1 MLVTRSWIAAGLLV
15 ASALI
20 PHVALAQITTGTVT
34 GNVKDP
40 SGAVIPGATVVLTSE
55 ARGTQYAPTV
65 TNANGDYVFPNVTAD
80 TYTIEVTLEGF
91 KTVKR
96 SGIAV
101 SGGDRVG
108 IPPLVLEPGA
118 LAETI
123 TVVASS
129 PLVQTQSGERSYAV
143 SSKQIENLPFARN
156 NFTSLTAFTPGVVQ
170 TGASAGGTRLGGAG
184 QNNIMMD
191 GISAMDTGN
200 NGQMLNMNVDAIGE
214 VKILTQGYQA
224 EYGRSSG
231 LQITAV
237 TKSGTN
243 RFRGSGYDIQTNSD
257 WDSNS
262 WVNIKNGDPKIKT
275 STKTLGYTI
284 GGPVGKPGGNN
295 KLFFFYSHEYRPV
308 TAAINGGNP
317 IRIRVP
323 TALERAGDF
332 SQTRD
337 NTGAIFNLI
346 KDPLSTQPCT
356 AANTAGC
363 FQDGGVL
370 GKIPQNRLY
379 PIGQTI
385 LSRYPLPNVAQGPG
399 QNYNYE
405 VPAPTTDNLT
415 QQPSIRVD
423 YQLTQKLRATGK
435 YSGQRARKLVTPG
448 TIQGF
453 NDMQNPYPFITN
465 YGATVDY
472 QINNSTFLEGTYG
485 FIRNQ
490 LAGGG
495 SIGSPGGSPALPGGI
510 FVNESSNRLTSLP
523 GFPLLYPGAGDVD
536 PRSYAYGVL
545 TDLGPVWFDG
555 SRINLPPVFA
565 WGSRIVPTQTGT
577 AGTGDLPGPPN
588 QLYPGFLNIN
598 RTQDV
603 AISLTKVWGSHTSKA
618 GFYNN
623 HSFKAQN
630 TGAGG
635 VPNLGFQGY
644 VNFGNDTN
652 NALDTGF
659 GFSNAAVG
667 VFTQY
672 LQQSKLIEGSMI
684 YNNTEFYLQ
693 DNWKANSRLTLDYG
707 LRFTHQQPQHDQFLQ
722 MSNFFAGEWRL
733 GAAPLLYLPG
743 CSNGAIVCSGNAR
756 NAVDPRTGQIV
767 TAPGAANSAA
777 LIGTVVPN
785 SGNLTNG
792 VHQAGDGIA
801 DTSYVWPAMVVAP
814 RFGAAYDLTGD
825 QRFVLRGGGGLFF
838 DRPDGNTVFSIPGNP
853 PISTAQDL
861 RNGQLSTL
869 GTGLS
874 STGVPSMITFQYD
887 AGIPSSWQWQGG
899 VQIGLPWATMVDVSY
914 VGNHGFNRLRQF
926 QGGAN
931 GSVDLNA
938 IDIGA
943 AYLPQNQD
951 PTLGASTVPGASAYT
966 ANLLRAFRGFSNI
979 NEQQTRY
986 WDEYHGLQ
994 FSMNRRFTN
1003 GLAFGTNYNLGLSF
1017 KGNTGLLLRLQH
1029 AADGTISVRPDQAQY
1044 EQLNENLALQ
1054 RHVIK
1059 SFAVWNIPSAPA
1071 KWGQVA
1077 GAILSDWQLSGVLT
1091 AGSAFQPGAIQA
1103 NGAAQANCALTNA
1116 PAGSGCANGRYD
1128 ITYTYQNNGTNTNLT
1143 GSPDYPAK
1151 IVYLGDPGSG
1161 CSSDQYR
1168 QFNAAAVTG
1177 PTYGSV
1183 GLESGR
1189 YLLGGCPDH
1198 TIDMSIARNI
1208 RLGGQRT
1215 LQFRFDVFNVF
1226 NAVIYNDRNSTVIY
1240 RSPTDKTIVNSQFLP
1255 DGSVDPNRLTPR
1267 NAGFGAATRAQ
1278 PLRNSQLQIRF
1289 GF

>member
-1 MLVTRSWIAAGLLV
+1 MLRRLLFAGAGVML
-15 ASALI
+15 ALA
-20 PHVALAQITTGTVT
+20 PVHALAQITTGTVT

-40 SGAVIPGATVVLTSE
+40 SGAVIPGATVVLISE
-55 ARGTQYAPTV
+55 TRGTKSAPAV
-65 TNANGDYVFPNVTAD
+65 TNETGDYVFPNVTAD
-80 TYTIEVTLEGF
+80 TYTVEITLEGF
-91 KTVKR
+91 KTVR
-96 SGIAV
+96 RGGIAV
-101 SGGDRVG
+101 SGADRVG
-108 IPPLVLEPGA
+108 VPPLTLEPGA

-123 TVVASS
+123 TVVAQS

-143 SSKQIENLPFARN
+143 TSKQIDNLPFSRN
-156 NFTSLTAFTPGVVQ
+156 NFTNLTAFTPGVVQ

-200 NGQMLNMNVDAIGE
+200 NGQMLQMNVDAIGE

-243 RFRGSGYDIQTNSD
+243 QFRGSAYDIQTNSD

-262 WVNIKNGDPKIKT
+262 WVNIKNGDPKPKT
-275 STKTLGYTI
+275 STKTLGYTF
-284 GGPVGKPGGNN
+284 GGPVGKPGGTN

-337 NTGAIFNLI
+337 NTGALFNLI
-346 KDPLSTQPCT
+346 KDPLSTQPCV
-356 AANTAGC
+356 AGNTAGC

-370 GKIPQNRLY
+370 GKMPASRLY
-379 PIGQTI
+379 PIGQAI
-385 LSRYPLPNVAQGPG
+385 LNRYPLPNVTQLPG

-405 VPAPTTDNLT
+405 VAAPTTDNLT

-423 YQLTQKLRATGK
+423 YQLSQKLRFTGK
-435 YSGQRARKLVTPG
+435 YSGQRARKLITPG

-510 FVNESSNRLTSLP
+510 FVNESSNRLSSLP
-523 GFPLLYPGAGDVD
+523 GFPLLYPDAGVVD
-536 PRSYAYGVL
+536 PRYYAFTVL
-545 TDLGPVWFDG
+545 NDLNPVWFDG
-555 SRINLPPVFA
+555 TRINLPPAFA

-588 QLYPGFLNIN
+588 QLFPGFLNIN

-603 AISLTKVWGSHTSKA
+603 AVSLTKVWGAHTSKA

-659 GFSNAAVG
+659 GFANAAVG

-684 YNNTEFYLQ
+684 YNNSEFYLQ
-693 DNWKANSRLTLDYG
+693 DNWKVNPRLTLDYG
-707 LRFTHQQPQHDQFLQ
+707 VRFTHQQPQYDQFLQ
-722 MSNFFAGEWRL
+722 MSNFFASQWSL
-733 GAAPLLYLPG
+733 ANAPLLYIAG
-743 CSNGAIVCSGNAR
+743 CSNGATVCSGNAR
-756 NAVDPRTGQIV
+756 NAVDPRTGQIL
-767 TAPGAANSAA
+767 TAPGAANTAA
-777 LIGTVVPN
+777 AIGTVVPGTG
-785 SGNLTNG
+785 SLTNG
-792 VHQAGDGIA
+792 VHKAGDGIA
-801 DTSYVWPAMVVAP
+801 DTSYTWPALVVGP
-814 RFGAAYDLTGD
+814 RFGMAYDLTGN
-825 QRFVLRGGGGLFF
+825 QTFILRAGGGLFY

-853 PISTAQDL
+853 PISTSQDL
-861 RNGQLSTL
+861 RNGQLQTL

-874 STGVPSMITFQYD
+874 TTGVPALITFQYD
-887 AGIPSSWQWQGG
+887 AGVPSSWQWQGG
-899 VQIGLPWATMVDVSY
+899 VQMALPWSAALDIAY
-914 VGNHGFNRLRQF
+914 VGNRGFNRLRAF

-931 GSVDLNA
+931 GSVDVNA
-938 IDIGA
+938 VDIGA

-951 PTLGASTVPGASAYT
+951 PTLGTSSVPGATAYP
-966 ANLLRAFRGFSNI
+966 ANMLRAFRGYSNI
-979 NEQQTRY
+979 NEQETRF

-994 FSMNRRFTN
+994 FSLNRRFQN
-1003 GLAFGTNYNLGLSF
+1003 GLAFGTNYNLGLSL
-1017 KGNTGLLLRLQH
+1017 KGNTGYGNTGLQLRLQH
-1029 AADGTISVRPDQAQY
+1029 AADGTISIRDDQAAY
-1044 EQLNENLALQ
+1044 EKLNENLALQ

-1059 SFAVWNIPSAPA
+1059 SYAVWNIPNVPSA
-1071 KWGQVA
+1071 WNTVA
-1077 GAILSDWQLSGVLT
+1077 RYALNDWQLSGVLT
-1091 AGSAFQPGAIQA
+1091 AGSAYQPGGLQA
-1103 NGAAQANCALTNA
+1103 NGTTQVNNQN
-1116 PAGSGCANGRYD
+1116 NGRYD
-1128 ITYTYQNNGTNTNLT
+1128 LTYTYQSNGTNTNLT
-1143 GSPDYPAK
+1143 GSPDYAARVLF
-1151 IVYLGDPGSG
+1151 IGDPGSG
-1161 CSSDQYR
+1161 CSSNQYQ
-1168 QFNAAAVTG
+1168 QFNTAAVKG
-1177 PTYGSV
+1177 PTYGSA

-1189 YLLGGCPDH
+1189 FLFGGCPDH
-1198 TIDMSIARNI
+1198 TVDLAIARNI
-1208 RLGGQRT
+1208 RLGGSRN
-1215 LQFRFDVFNVF
+1215 LQFRLDVFNAF
-1226 NAVIYNDRNSTVIY
+1226 NVVIYNDRNRNVIL
-1240 RSPTDKTIVNSQFLP
+1240 RSPTDQTVVNSQYLA
-1255 DGSVDPNRLTPR
+1255 DGTLDPARLTPR
-1267 NAGFGAATRAQ
+1267 NAGFGAATGAQ
-1278 PLRNSQLQIRF
+1278 PLRNLQLQIRY

>member
-1 MLVTRSWIAAGLLV
+1 MLRRLLFAGAGVML
-15 ASALI
+15 ALA
-20 PHVALAQITTGTVT
+20 PPSVLAQITTGTVT
-34 GNVKDP
+34 GNVRDAQ
-40 SGAVIPGATVVLTSE
+40 GGVIPGATVVLISE
-55 ARGTQYAPTV
+55 TRGTKSAPAV
-65 TNANGDYVFPNVTAD
+65 TDEAGNYVFPNVTPD
-80 TYTIEVTLEGF
+80 TYTVEITLEAF

-101 SGGDRVG
+101 SGADRIGV
-108 IPPLVLEPGA
+108 PPLTLEPGA
-118 LAETI
+118 IAETI
-123 TVVASS
+123 TVVAQS

-143 SSKQIENLPFARN
+143 TSKQIENLPFARN
-156 NFTSLTAFTPGVVQ
+156 NFTTLTAFTPGVVQ

-257 WDSNS
+257 WDANS
-262 WVNIKNGDPKIKT
+262 WVNEKNGDPKPKT

-308 TAAINGGNP
+308 TAAINTGNP

-337 NTGAIFNLI
+337 NTGALFNLI
-346 KDPLSTQPCT
+346 KDPLSTLPC
-356 AANTAGC
+356 AAGNAAGC

-370 GKIPQNRLY
+370 GKIPANRLY
-379 PIGQTI
+379 PIGQAI
-385 LSRYPLPNVAQGPG
+385 LSRYPLPNVTQTPG
-399 QNYNYE
+399 LNYNYE
-405 VPAPTTDNLT
+405 VAAPTTDNLT

-423 YQLTQKLRATGK
+423 YQLSQKLRFTGK
-435 YSGQRARKLVTPG
+435 YSGQRARKLITPG
-448 TIQGF
+448 SLQGF
-453 NDMQNPYPFITN
+453 NDVQNPYPFITN

-472 QINNSTFLEGTYG
+472 QVNNSTFLEGTYG

-495 SIGSPGGSPALPGGI
+495 SIGGVGAALPGGI
-510 FVNESSNRLTSLP
+510 LVNDAANRLTSLA
-523 GFPLLYPGAGDVD
+523 GFPLLYPDAGVVD
-536 PRSYAYGVL
+536 PRYYAFTTL
-545 TDLGPVWFDG
+545 NDLNPVWFDG
-555 SRINLPPVFA
+555 TRINLPPAFG

-577 AGTGDLPGPPN
+577 AGVGDLPGPPN
-588 QLYPGFLNIN
+588 QLFPGFLNIN

-644 VNFGNDTN
+644 VNFANDTN

-659 GFSNAAVG
+659 GFANAAVG

-693 DNWKANSRLTLDYG
+693 DNWKVNGRLTLDYG
-707 LRFTHQQPQHDQFLQ
+707 VRFTRQQPQYDQFLQ
-722 MSNFFAGEWRL
+722 MSNFFADQWSL
-733 GAAPLLYLPG
+733 ANAPLLYVAG
-743 CSNGAIVCSGNAR
+743 CSNGAVVCSGNAR
-756 NAVDPRTGQIV
+756 NAVDPRTGQIL
-767 TAPGAANSAA
+767 TAPGAANTAA
-777 LIGTVVPN
+777 AIGTVIPGTG
-785 SGNLTNG
+785 SLTNG
-792 VHQAGDGIA
+792 VRKAGDGIA
-801 DTSYVWPAMVVAP
+801 DTSYVWPKLVVGP
-814 RFGAAYDLTGD
+814 RFGMAYDLTGN
-825 QRFVLRGGGGLFF
+825 QTFVLRAGGGLFY

-853 PISTAQDL
+853 PISTSQDL
-861 RNGQLSTL
+861 RNGQLQTL

-874 STGVPSMITFQYD
+874 TTGVPALITFQYN
-887 AGIPSSWQWQGG
+887 AQVPSSWQWQTG
-899 VQIGLPWATMVDVSY
+899 VQMALPWSAALDVSY
-914 VGNHGFNRLRQF
+914 VGNHGFNRVRAF

-938 IDIGA
+938 VDIGA

-951 PTLGASTVPGASAYT
+951 PTLGPSSVPGASAYT
-966 ANLLRAFRGFSNI
+966 TNLLRPFRGYSNI
-979 NEQQTRY
+979 NEQETRF

-994 FSMNRRFTN
+994 FSLNRRFQN
-1003 GLAFGTNYNLGLSF
+1003 GLAFGTNYNLALSL
-1017 KGNTGLLLRLQH
+1017 KGNTGLQFRLQH
-1029 AADGTISVRPDQAQY
+1029 AADGTISIRDDQAQY
-1044 EQLNENLALQ
+1044 ETLNENLAMQ

-1059 SFAVWNIPSAPA
+1059 SFAIWNIP
-1071 KWGQVA
+1071 
-1077 GAILSDWQLSGVLT
+1077 GASRFGRVGRYLLDDWQLSGVLT
-1091 AGSAFQPGAIQA
+1091 AGSAYRPGAIQA
-1103 NGAAQANCALTNA
+1103 NGSAQANPT
-1116 PAGSGCANGRYD
+1116 GSENGRYD
-1128 ITYTYQNNGTNTNLT
+1128 ITYTYQTNGQAVNLT
-1143 GSPDYPAK
+1143 GSPDYAAK
-1151 IVYLGDPGSG
+1151 IRFIGDAGSG
-1161 CSSDQYR
+1161 CSGDQYR
-1168 QFNAAAVTG
+1168 QFNTAAVAG

-1198 TIDMSIARNI
+1198 TVDLAIARSI
-1208 RLGGQRT
+1208 RLGGSQS
-1215 LQFRFDVFNVF
+1215 LQFRLDVFNAF
-1226 NAVIYNDRNSTVIY
+1226 NVVIYNNRNNNVIF
-1240 RSPTDKTIVNSQFLP
+1240 RSPTDQTIVNSQTLP
-1255 DGSVDPNRLTPR
+1255 DGSLDPARLTPR
-1267 NAGFGAATRAQ
+1267 TAGFGAATSAQ
-1278 PLRNSQLQIRF
+1278 PLRNLQLQIRY

>member
-1 MLVTRSWIAAGLLV
+1 MVRRFHFVGTSLVLALLSAAPLG
-15 ASALI
+15 
-20 PHVALAQITTGTVT
+20 AQITTGTVT
-34 GNVKDP
+34 GTVKDP
-40 SGAVIPGATVVLTSE
+40 QGGVIPGATVVLVSE
-55 ARGTQYAPTV
+55 TRGTKSAPAV
-65 TNANGDYVFPNVTAD
+65 TNETGTYVFPNVTAD
-80 TYTIEVTLEGF
+80 TYTVEISLDAF
-91 KTVKR
+91 KAVRRT
-96 SGIAV
+96 GITV

-108 IPPLVLEPGA
+108 IPAMTLEPGA
-118 LAETI
+118 IAETI
-123 TVVASS
+123 TVTAQS

-143 SSKQIENLPFARN
+143 NSTQIDNLPFARN
-156 NFTSLTAFTPGVVQ
+156 NFTTLTAFTPGVVQ
-170 TGASAGGTRLGGAG
+170 TGASAGATRLGGAG

-237 TKSGTN
+237 TKSGSN
-243 RFRGSGYDIQTNSD
+243 RFRGSAYDIQTSSD
-257 WDSNS
+257 WDANS
-262 WVNIKNGDPKIKT
+262 WVNEKNGDPKPKT

-308 TAAINGGNP
+308 TAAINNGNP

-323 TALERAGDF
+323 TAAERAGDF

-337 NTGAIFNLI
+337 NTGALFNLI
-346 KDPLSTQPCT
+346 KDPLSTLPCT
-356 AANTAGC
+356 AATTGGC

-370 GKIPQNRLY
+370 GKIPANRLY
-379 PIGQTI
+379 PIGQSI
-385 LSRYPLPNVAQGPG
+385 LNRYPLPNVTQTAG
-399 QNYNYE
+399 QNYNYQ
-405 VPAPTTDNLT
+405 VDAPTTDNLT
-415 QQPSIRVD
+415 QQPSIRID
-423 YQLTQKLRATGK
+423 YQMSQKLRVTGK

-448 TIQGF
+448 SIQGF
-453 NDMQNPYPFITN
+453 SDVLNPYPFITN

-472 QINNSTFLEGTYG
+472 QLNNSTFLEGTYG

-495 SIGSPGGSPALPGGI
+495 SIGGILTGGI
-510 FVNESSNRLTSLP
+510 LVNDSTNRLGSLP
-523 GFPLLYPGAGDVD
+523 GFPLLYPNAGVVD
-536 PRSYAYGVL
+536 SRYYAFTVL
-545 TDLGPVWFDG
+545 NDLNPVWFDG
-555 SRINLPPVFA
+555 TRINLPPAFG

-577 AGTGDLPGPPN
+577 AGVGDLPGPPN
-588 QLYPGFLNIN
+588 QLFPGFLNIN

-659 GFSNAAVG
+659 GFSNAATG

-672 LQQSKLIEGSMI
+672 LQQSSLIEGSMI

-693 DNWKANSRLTLDYG
+693 DNWKVNGRLTLDYG
-707 LRFTHQQPQHDQFLQ
+707 VRFTHQGPQYDQFLQ
-722 MSNFFAGEWRL
+722 MSNFFADQWTL
-733 GAAPLLYLPG
+733 GSAPLLYVAG
-743 CSNGAIVCSGNAR
+743 CNNGAIVCSGNAR
-756 NAVDPRTGQIV
+756 NAVDPRNGQIV

-777 LIGTVVPN
+777 LIGTVVPGT
-785 SGNLTNG
+785 GNLTDG
-792 VHQAGDGIA
+792 IHKAGDGIA
-801 DTSYVWPAMVVAP
+801 DTSYVWPKLVAAP
-814 RFGAAYDLTGD
+814 RFGMAYDLTGD
-825 QRFVLRGGGGLFF
+825 SKFVIRGGGGLFF

-853 PISTAQDL
+853 PISTSQDL
-861 RNGQLSTL
+861 RNGQLQTL

-874 STGVPSMITFQYD
+874 SQGVPALITFQYN

-899 VQIGLPWATMVDVSY
+899 VQMALPWAAVLDVSY
-914 VGNHGFNRLRQF
+914 IGNHGFNRLRQF

-938 IDIGA
+938 VDIGA

-951 PTLGASTVPGASAYT
+951 PTLGPSSVPGASAYT
-966 ANLLRAFRGFSNI
+966 SNLLRAYRGYSNI
-979 NEQQTRY
+979 NEQETRY

-994 FSMNRRFTN
+994 FSLNRRFTN
-1003 GLAFGTNYNLGLSF
+1003 GLAFGANYNLGLSF
-1017 KGNTGLLLRLQH
+1017 KGNTGLQIRLQH
-1029 AADGTISVRPDQAQY
+1029 AADGTISVRPDQAEY
-1044 EQLNENLALQ
+1044 EALNENLALQ

-1059 SFAVWNIPSAPA
+1059 SYAVWNIPGPSKANSVVR
-1071 KWGQVA
+1071 Q
-1077 GAILSDWQLSGVLT
+1077 ILSDWQLSSVLT
-1091 AGSAFQPGAIQA
+1091 AGSAYQPGAIQA
-1103 NGAAQANCALTNA
+1103 NGNAQANCTLTNA
-1116 PAGSGCANGRYD
+1116 PAGSNCANGRYD
-1128 ITYTYQNNGTNTNLT
+1128 ITYTYQNNGTTTNLT
-1143 GSPDYPAK
+1143 GSPDYAAK
-1151 IVYLGDPGSG
+1151 IKYVGDPGSG
-1161 CSSDQYR
+1161 CSSNQYQ
-1168 QFNAAAVTG
+1168 QFNTGSVTG

-1189 YLLGGCPDH
+1189 YILGGCPDH
-1198 TIDMSIARNI
+1198 TVDLAIARNI
-1208 RLGGQRT
+1208 RLGGVRT
-1215 LQFRFDVFNVF
+1215 IQFRLDVFNVF
-1226 NAVIYNDRNSTVIY
+1226 NTVIYNNRNSNVIY
-1240 RSPTDKTIVNSQFLP
+1240 RSPTDLTVVNSQYLP
-1255 DGSVDPNRLTPR
+1255 DGTVDPNRLQPR
-1267 NAGFGAATRAQ
+1267 NAGFGAATNAQ
-1278 PLRNSQLQIRF
+1278 PLRNMQLQIRV

>member
-1 MLVTRSWIAAGLLV
+1 MSRRLLLV
-15 ASALI
+15 GTGLVLAFSSLTSPA
-20 PHVALAQITTGTVT
+20 VAQITTGTVT
-34 GNVKDP
+34 GNVKDAQ
-40 SGAVIPGATVVLTSE
+40 GGVIPGATVVLISE
-55 ARGTQYAPTV
+55 TRGTRSAPAV
-65 TNANGDYVFPNVTAD
+65 TNENGDYVFPNVTAD
-80 TYTIEVTLEGF
+80 TYTVEVTLESF
-91 KTVKR
+91 KTVR
-96 SGIAV
+96 RAGIAV

-108 IPPLVLEPGA
+108 IPPLTLEPGA
-118 LAETI
+118 IAETV
-123 TVVASS
+123 TVVAES

-143 SSKQIENLPFARN
+143 SAKQIENLPFARN

-237 TKSGTN
+237 TKSGSN
-243 RFRGSGYDIQTNSD
+243 RFRGSAYDIQTNSD

-262 WVNIKNGDPKIKT
+262 WVNIKNGDAKPKT
-275 STKTLGYTI
+275 STKTLGYSI
-284 GGPVGKPGGNN
+284 GGPVGKPGGAN

-308 TAAINGGNP
+308 TAAINNGNP

-346 KDPLSTQPCT
+346 KDPLSTSPCT

-379 PIGQTI
+379 PIGQSI
-385 LSRYPLPNVAQGPG
+385 LSRYPLPNVNQLAG

-405 VPAPTTDNLT
+405 VPAPTTENLT

-423 YQLTQKLRATGK
+423 YQLSQKLRATGK
-435 YSGQRARKLVTPG
+435 YSGQRARKLITPG
-448 TIQGF
+448 AIQGF
-453 NDMQNPYPFITN
+453 SDVLNPYPFITN

-472 QINNSTFLEGTYG
+472 QLNNSTFLEGTYG

-495 SIGSPGGSPALPGGI
+495 SIGGILTGGI
-510 FVNESSNRLTSLP
+510 LVNDAANRLTSLA
-523 GFPLLYPGAGDVD
+523 GFPLLYPNAGAVD
-536 PRSYAYGVL
+536 PRYYAFGVL
-545 TDLGPVWFDG
+545 NDLNPVWWDG
-555 SRINLPPVFA
+555 SKINLPPAFA
-565 WGSRIVPTQTGT
+565 WGTRITPTQTAT

-588 QLYPGFLNIN
+588 QLFPGFLNIN

-603 AISLTKVWGSHTSKA
+603 AISLTKVWNSHTFKT

-659 GFSNAAVG
+659 GFANAAVG

-684 YNNTEFYLQ
+684 YNNTEFYVQ
-693 DNWKANSRLTLDYG
+693 DNWKVNGRLTLDYG
-707 LRFTHQQPQHDQFLQ
+707 VRFTRQQPQHDQFQQ
-722 MSNFFAGEWRL
+722 MSNFFPNEWRL
-733 GAAPLLYLPG
+733 SAAPLLYVSG
-743 CSNGAIVCSGNAR
+743 CSNGATVCSGNAR
-756 NAVDPRTGQIV
+756 NAVDPRTGEIV

-777 LIGTVVPN
+777 LIGTVIPN
-785 SGNLTNG
+785 TGNLTNAI
-792 VHQAGDGIA
+792 HQAGDGIA
-801 DTSYVWPAMVVAP
+801 DTSYTWPLLAAAP
-814 RFGAAYDLTGD
+814 RFGMAYDLTGS
-825 QRFVLRGGGGLFF
+825 QTFVLRGGGGLFF

-861 RNGQLSTL
+861 RNGQLQTL

-874 STGVPSMITFQYD
+874 SVGVPSLITFQYD
-887 AGIPSSWQWQGG
+887 ARLPSSWQWQGG
-899 VQIGLPWATMVDVSY
+899 VQIAMPWATMVDVSY
-914 VGNHGFNRLRQF
+914 VGNHGFNRLRAF
-926 QGGAN
+926 QGGTN

-938 IDIGA
+938 VDIGA

-951 PTLGASTVPGASAYT
+951 PTLGPSAVPGASAYT
-966 ANLLRAFRGFSNI
+966 ANLLRAYRGFSNI

-986 WDEYHGLQ
+986 WDEYHGIQ
-994 FSMNRRFTN
+994 MSVNRRYQN

-1017 KGNTGLLLRLQH
+1017 KGNTGLQLRLQH
-1029 AADGTISVRPDQAQY
+1029 AADGTISVRPDQEQY
-1044 EQLNENLALQ
+1044 EKLMENLALQ

-1059 SFAVWNIPSAPA
+1059 GFAVWDLPDVPSSFG
-1071 KWGQVA
+1071 KVGGW
-1077 GAILSDWQLSGVLT
+1077 LLNDWQISGVLT
-1091 AGSAFQPGAIQA
+1091 AGSAFRPGALQA
-1103 NGAAQANCALTNA
+1103 NGTTQPNPT
-1116 PAGSGCANGRYD
+1116 GSENGRYD
-1128 ITYTYQNNGTNTNLT
+1128 ITYTYQNAGTNTNLT
-1143 GSPDYPAK
+1143 GSPDYAAR
-1151 IVYLGDPGSG
+1151 IVFVGDPGSG

-1168 QFNAAAVTG
+1168 QFNTAAATG
-1177 PTYGSV
+1177 PQYGSV

-1189 YLLGGCPDH
+1189 FLLGGCPDH
-1198 TIDMSIARNI
+1198 TVDLAIARNI
-1208 RLGGQRT
+1208 RLGGSKMF
-1215 LQFRFDVFNVF
+1215 QFRLDIF
-1226 NAVIYNDRNSTVIY
+1226 NAFNTVIYNNRQNNVIF
-1240 RSPTDKTIVNSQFLP
+1240 RSPTDLTIVNSQFLP
-1255 DGSVDPNRLTPR
+1255 DGSIDPNRLTPR
-1267 NAGFGAATRAQ
+1267 NAGFGAATSAQ
-1278 PLRNSQLQIRF
+1278 PLRNLQLQLRF
-1289 GF
+1289 QF